1 MNEGNSAG
9 GGHEGLSPAPP
20 AVPDRVTPH
29 STEIS
34 VATAKT
40 TTTTGAGSAGAALPA
55 TRHHHHIATQ
65 AKGIAS
71 SSSSSKQKQLASAQ
85 LPVPLSPLP
94 QQQQQTTEAT
104 AAAAVAPPAHSNLS
118 AASSIISTIE
128 ASASPPQ
135 AKRQRLDNN
144 EDRTSATS
152 IVGTAG
158 SSNIVG
164 SLLPASVA
172 SSTEVGG
179 LSTTALQDLN
189 ALKKR
194 ILQQKLQILR
204 NLKERWVSFLITPL
218 LTEITRFLSHPKAS

>member
-34 VATAKT
+34 VAPANSTST
-40 TTTTGAGSAGAALPA
+40 TVRAAGSVGAALPA
-55 TRHHHHIATQ
+55 TRHHQHIATQ
-65 AKGIAS
+65 VKGIAS
-71 SSSSSKQKQLASAQ
+71 SSSKQQKQLASAQ

-94 QQQQQTTEAT
+94 QQQQQTAEAT
-104 AAAAVAPPAHSNLS
+104 AAAAAPAHSNVS
-118 AASSIISTIE
+118 VSSSTIE
-128 ASASPPQ
+128 ASVLPPQ
-135 AKRQRLDNN
+135 AKRQRLDDN
-144 EDRTSATS
+144 EDRTSAAS
-152 IVGTAG
+152 IVGPAE
-158 SSNIVG
+158 SSNIVS

-172 SSTEVGG
+172 SSSEVGG
-179 LSTTALQDLN
+179 LSSTALQDLN

-204 NLKERWVSFLITPL
+204 NLKER
-218 LTEITRFLSHPKAS
+218 